1 MAETAQPMSKT
12 DLTLDPETLKLIE
25 QAEAGIETFAYERPD
40 IDLPVGKKIRV
51 KLAGTDAA
59 RAQIQVL
66 NEGGENNLH
75 FHANVDLIYVVLQ
88 GEVHFYGVGDKLLG
102 KFRPWQ
108 GLKLPQYSR
117 YWFKSVGKEEA
128 VLLQMSGYPKGAK
141 AKKRIACEPPKGPF
155 ESSVL

>member
-1 MAETAQPMSKT
+1 MVETVQPVRKA
-12 DLTLDPETLKLIE
+12 DLMLDPETLKLIE
-25 QAEAGIETFAYERPD
+25 QAETGIETFAYERPD
-40 IDLPVGKKIRV
+40 VELPVGKKIRV
-51 KLAGTDAA
+51 KLAGTDVA

-102 KFRPWQ
+102 KFVPWQ

-117 YWFKSVGKEEA
+117 YWFKSVGKQEA